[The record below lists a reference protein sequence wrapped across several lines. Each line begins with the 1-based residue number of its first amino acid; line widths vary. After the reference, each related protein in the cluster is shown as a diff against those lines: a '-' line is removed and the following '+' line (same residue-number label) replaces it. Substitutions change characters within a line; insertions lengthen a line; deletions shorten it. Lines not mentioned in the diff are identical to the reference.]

1 MLAQWRSVGFSAGV
15 VPSSIHIVVIV
26 LYLVGSLCTG
36 NVLCINIAGRHRDR
50 ANRAHFTA
58 RTVTVVMDFGIGIT
72 AGFMDV
78 GLKTKVSVS
87 MAVASVLVLR
97 LRLCPHVRLN
107 GNVCIVSSINRR
119 YVDHNSQW
127 CLPNTQM
134 FSSCLLGFSFGYGR
148 YTNNTSGQH
157 HVTQL

>member
-1 MLAQWRSVGFSAGV
+1 MLAQWRSTGFSAGL
-15 VPSSIHIVVIV
+15 VPSSIHIAVIV

-50 ANRAHFTA
+50 ANRARFAA

-97 LRLCPHVRLN
+97 LRLCLHVRLN
-107 GNVCIVSSINRR
+107 GNVQFTMVP
-119 YVDHNSQW
+119 SQHSNVQFV
-127 CLPNTQM
+127 LV
-134 FSSCLLGFSFGYGR
+134 GF
-148 YTNNTSGQH
+148 
-157 HVTQL
+157 QLRVRAVYK